1 MAFLASIDPSRDIKP
16 VLCRRHHPD
25 QEVNADSATDGEV
38 LGIFAGN
45 AAGTALGANL
55 GDVVGRSELL
65 ARVDHVRLRD
75 RKFVDSSLEEGG
87 FELSVP
93 PPWKEQRCPNFSP
106 KQATEIPTWQG
117 SGLN

>member
-75 RKFVDSSLEEGG
+75 RKFVDSSLEEAG

-93 PPWKEQRCPNFSP
+93 PERCGRHINPSRAPARLGVDLNFTFRS
-106 KQATEIPTWQG
+106 
-117 SGLN
+117 